1 MRYFAFKL
9 LALAILSFSAPLSAV
24 SEELYF
30 PSTDRDWDTVTP
42 ESLGWD
48 VAALEHVIELVG
60 KSNGKSFLIL
70 KDGKIVAERYWTP
83 AGADHAQY
91 VMSCGKSITAFLIGI
106 AQEQG
111 KLKIEQPVAD
121 FLGAGW
127 SKASKV
133 QEQSIHIEHMLKMT
147 SGLNAGRRF
156 ETSPDKKWFYNTTV
170 YQDLH
175 PLLEKAV
182 GKTMQE
188 FSNEVLFQPTGM
200 KHSKFRFHSF
210 VMTARDMGRFGL
222 LILADGEWNGQQTM
236 KDKSY
241 FHAMVDTSQ
250 ELNPSYGYL
259 WWLNGKASK
268 VSVGRQS
275 SVKNGPLIPTAPLDL
290 ICANGKG
297 GQHIYIVPSQNLV
310 VVRLGDAPE
319 TAKQGVQAE
328 SAGGSSASFNTQL
341 WEKLMLAVQPQ
352 RPNQP

>member
-1 MRYFAFKL
+1 MRYFGFKL
-9 LALAILSFSAPLSAV
+9 FALAILSFSAPLSTV
-24 SEELYF
+24 SKELYF

-48 VAALEHVIELVG
+48 VAALEHVIDLVG

-70 KDGKIVAERYWTP
+70 KDGKIVGERYWTP

-111 KLKIEQPVAD
+111 KLKIEQPAAD
-121 FLGAGW
+121 FLGTGW

-147 SGLNAGRRF
+147 SGLNTGRRF
-156 ETSPDKKWFYNTTV
+156 EASPDKKWFYNTTV

-188 FSNEVLFQPTGM
+188 FSNEVLFRPAGM
-200 KHSKFRFHSF
+200 KHSRFRFHSF

-222 LILADGEWNGQQTM
+222 LILADGEWNGQQIM
-236 KDKSY
+236 KDKGY
-241 FHAMVDTSQ
+241 FNAMVETSQ
-250 ELNPSYGYL
+250 KLNPSYGYL
-259 WWLNGKASK
+259 WWLNGKEFK
-268 VSVGRQS
+268 VSVGWQS
-275 SVKNGPLIPTAPLDL
+275 SVENGPLIPTAPLDL

-297 GQHIYIVPSQNLV
+297 GQHIYVLPSQNLV

-319 TAKQGVQAE
+319 TAKQRVQAE